1 MHPSYW
7 KPFSKHLTRN
17 CLIHN
22 LKVHCTWALDLTIKA
37 AWTGFNP
44 PLFSVEL
51 KMDINDLEMP
61 LEQLSEVKV
70 LGDLG
75 TRFKVNDIAKL
86 PVHPIDLRNP
96 YLVTLNIRIPEKDR
110 IQALAKALP
119 KELVKSIALDPE
131 LQGE

>member
-1 MHPSYW
+1 
-7 KPFSKHLTRN
+7 
-17 CLIHN
+17 
-22 LKVHCTWALDLTIKA
+22 
-37 AWTGFNP
+37 
-44 PLFSVEL
+44 
-51 KMDINDLEMP
+51 MDINDLEMP